1 MFTCS
6 KCQGQ
11 QHFPRKAVRER
22 GYCDACALAEWSP
35 EKRASMRD
43 VIRLALRK
51 PGSEEA
57 AQAMTHHLEKFT
69 KPE

>member
-1 MFTCS
+1 
-6 KCQGQ
+6 
-11 QHFPRKAVRER
+11 VRER

-57 AQAMTHHLEKFT
+57 AQAMTDHLEKFT
-69 KPE
+69 TPE